1 MDFFINLLP
10 LMKVCVQNTSA
21 CVQRSWANDNDMCT
35 CCLLCDHA
43 WKYRCQILNISIILQ
58 LPKMYTCIDHFWM
71 FLYSCCPSSLLVT
84 GVFSGDERKRILKQ
98 FFFIINK
105 HYKLVQYYFF
115 WMSAKFKC
123 QNNSER
129 FYSKLKF

>member
-21 CVQRSWANDNDMCT
+21 CVQRSWANDNGMCT

-43 WKYRCQILNISIILQ
+43 WRNRCQILNISIILR

-71 FLYSCCPSSLLVT
+71 FQLLPQ
-84 GVFSGDERKRILKQ
+84 FSACNWGFFWRWEKENFKTI

-105 HYKLVQYYFF
+105 HYKLVQYFFF
-115 WMSAKFKC
+115 WMSAKFKS